1 MYILIIC
8 IHNIIKNKQVTIVIE
23 RLRIGRLDTLNIK
36 DENEERVEID

>member
-8 IHNIIKNKQVTIVIE
+8 IQHIIKNKQVTIIIE
-23 RLRIGRLDTLNIK
+23 RLRIGQLDTLDIK

>member
-8 IHNIIKNKQVTIVIE
+8 IQNIIKNKKVTIGIE
-23 RLRIGRLDTLNIK
+23 RLRIGQLDTLDIK

>member
-8 IHNIIKNKQVTIVIE
+8 IQNIIQNKQVTSGIE
-23 RLRIGRLDTLNIK
+23 RLLIAKLDTLDIK